1 MRIFRTSI
9 LAAVAATAIGCSSSN
24 TTGPGTGGT
33 VGNGP
38 GGGPVGSV
46 IVGNIKFES
55 GHNGTINPAVDTVA
69 VGQAVTWTW
78 TATGATSH
86 SVESIGSPAFTSS
99 QIMTGSGMVYSFTFT
114 QAGTYHYQCAVHGAA
129 MTGTVVVQ

>member
-1 MRIFRTSI
+1 MRIPRTWMLAG
-9 LAAVAATAIGCSSSN
+9 LAAAAIGCSSDS
-24 TTGPGTGGT
+24 TGTDNTGG
-33 VGNGP
+33 GMGP

-55 GHNGTINPAVDTVA
+55 GHNGTINPALDTVA

-78 TATGATSH
+78 TATGSDAH

-99 QIMTGSGMVYSFTFT
+99 QILTGNGMVYSFTFT
-114 QAGTYHYQCAVHGAA
+114 QAGTYHYQCAVHGSA